1 MLKYLSDMKIKLR
14 KYATVAHIGNNVS
27 HAKNRTKK
35 AFKYNLH
42 SATVVIDG
50 IKKKVKV
57 PTRVL
62 RQLKKLGLTTHFKK
76 SV

>member
-1 MLKYLSDMKIKLR
+1 MIKYLSVMKVNLKNYSKIS
-14 KYATVAHIGNNVS
+14 HIGNNVS

-42 SATVVIDG
+42 SATVLIDG

-57 PTRVL
+57 PTKVL
-62 RQLKKLGLTTHFKK
+62 RQLKKLGLTSHYKK
-76 SV
+76 TA

>member
-1 MLKYLSDMKIKLR
+1 MKIKLH
-14 KYATVAHIGNNVS
+14 KYAKVAHIGKNVS
-27 HAKNRTKK
+27 HAKNRTRK

-42 SATVVIDG
+42 AATVIIDG
-50 IKKKVKV
+50 IKKKVAV

-76 SV
+76 AA